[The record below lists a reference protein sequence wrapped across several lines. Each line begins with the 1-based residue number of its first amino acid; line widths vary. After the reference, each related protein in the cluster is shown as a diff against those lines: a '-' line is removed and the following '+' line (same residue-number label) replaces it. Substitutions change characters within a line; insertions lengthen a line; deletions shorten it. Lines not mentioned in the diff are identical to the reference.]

1 MNENRLMM
9 DYKKTNAKLRRINS
23 AIWRHKYIWTIV
35 AFVVIV
41 GFVDANSFYRRFTL
55 NRENRALEEEI
66 KRYDDKYKADT
77 RRIEQL
83 RSDPDAIIKVARENH
98 KMKSD
103 DEDVYYIIDHA
114 QSDSAAVEE

>member
-1 MNENRLMM
+1 MK
-9 DYKKTNAKLRRINS
+9 DYKKANARLKRINS

-35 AFVVIV
+35 VFVVFV
-41 GFVDANSFYRRFTL
+41 GFIDPNSFYRRFTL
-55 NRENRALEEEI
+55 NRENQSLEEEI
-66 KRYDDKYKADT
+66 KRYEDKYNADT

-103 DEDVYYIIDHA
+103 DEDVYYIINQA
-114 QSDSAAVEE
+114 QTDSAVEE